1 MGPKRTVPKRDSEWV
16 RKESFRN
23 SIQNGPERNRSEIRR
38 RTQNRS
44 EKTGLIVFKLQG
56 DSEWRSPRGF
66 QGKWGIPVSD
76 PVSHGIDSSTY
87 NDMIEEGFLEIIEYS
102 AQHEFDD
109 LTSGIF
115 KHFQKQWI

>member
-1 MGPKRTVPKRDSEWV
+1 
-16 RKESFRN
+16 
-23 SIQNGPERNRSEIRR
+23 
-38 RTQNRS
+38 
-44 EKTGLIVFKLQG
+44 
-56 DSEWRSPRGF
+56 
-66 QGKWGIPVSD
+66 VSD

-115 KHFQKQWI
+115 KHFQKQWILKRGTKCNSRTWKKELYKQ